1 MQIKSFKICNAKLI
15 MNGKTRKID
24 LFCLQIEEINN
35 KNKENIV
42 LWEDFL
48 IYAVVLEENETIIN
62 DIYSYRNI
70 NLNILNNI
78 KRVIDV
84 IKM

>member
-35 KNKENIV
+35 KNK
-42 LWEDFL
+42 D
-48 IYAVVLEENETIIN
+48 T
-62 DIYSYRNI
+62 
-70 NLNILNNI
+70 
-78 KRVIDV
+78 K
-84 IKM
+84 